1 MLSHMIVKT
10 IMKMGMA
17 AGITMAVDIVVA
29 VVGWAKY
36 PTRPDPTRSDLK
48 DFGFRSDR
56 VVNKTRSGEIVS
68 TRSGEIVSTRSD
80 HDRIGTQAV
89 KHKQSTHTHSCLT
102 ASVAHHTQQT
112 HTHSSRSYLQP
123 ATTRS
128 NSCRERPQPKP
139 KLIREDRDLIYRSA
153 ATKRQI
159 QALNPPLHHHSVR
172 LKIHPASCL
181 RSTRVSTIGIHG
193 SRLLSVDIRPP
204 HPHGRASRV
213 TAPVSKL
220 KRLNSMSDDDNQSVQ
235 MEGTQ
240 KAKRKRPA
248 MKKRSATWNHFTLLE
263 ENPNKCKCNYCGRQY
278 QCHSR
283 RDGITNMRNHI
294 LACLAYKTFR
304 EQQEGSQQ
312 NLTTEG
318 GEGNASNMVLAKG
331 WSQNAC
337 RRAVT
342 KMIIMGEL
350 PLSFVDNKGFMHFC
364 SVAIP
369 QFVMPSR
376 RTVGRDVMD
385 LFLEEKI
392 MLKSLIC
399 NNKQRVSLTTDL
411 WTSIQNMSYMVIT
424 AHFIDSDWCLNIRI
438 ISFSVIEDHRGKT
451 IGKKIVACLQD
462 WGIER
467 LFAITV
473 DNASTNDVAVN
484 YVTMQLL
491 GWRNDDAIVL
501 AGQYMH
507 VRCCAH
513 ILNLIVVSGL
523 NELHASVAAIRNA
536 VKYVRSSTTRLQAFK
551 QCAQQVKCPNGT
563 VVLDCPTR
571 WNSTYLMLMIALK
584 FQAAFDRMAE
594 VDKPYEA
601 YFLEKEN
608 NVKRV
613 GPPGPEDWESA
624 GRIVKFLKVF
634 YDATL
639 LFSAS
644 LSVTSNICYDTIG
657 LIESSLT
664 ALEGS
669 RDPWVVAMAYQIRE
683 KFDKYWESSGKI
695 NKMLIVA
702 SILDPR
708 AKMDF
713 AKHIFEIIF
722 ANDGWK
728 VEEMTKAVK
737 DLLNELYDAYS
748 AMCSSSTPSMC
759 SESVPSG
766 SYGGTSYSPYFTT
779 EKVFVQNEGK
789 RVVSEV
795 ERYLSDPVEDP
806 SNLKLNVLL
815 WWKVNGSKYPI
826 LEKIA
831 KDVLVV
837 PVSTVASESA
847 FSTGRRVIDEY
858 RSSLTPCMVEA
869 LICTENWLQAKL
881 FTNPVYNLQEDI
893 KEQIFHM
900 ELQEE
905 FVRSQASTVETVSAD
920 MGVMDI

>member
-1 MLSHMIVKT
+1 
-10 IMKMGMA
+10 
-17 AGITMAVDIVVA
+17 
-29 VVGWAKY
+29 
-36 PTRPDPTRSDLK
+36 
-48 DFGFRSDR
+48 
-56 VVNKTRSGEIVS
+56 
-68 TRSGEIVSTRSD
+68 
-80 HDRIGTQAV
+80 
-89 KHKQSTHTHSCLT
+89 
-102 ASVAHHTQQT
+102 
-112 HTHSSRSYLQP
+112 
-123 ATTRS
+123 
-128 NSCRERPQPKP
+128 
-139 KLIREDRDLIYRSA
+139 
-153 ATKRQI
+153 
-159 QALNPPLHHHSVR
+159 
-172 LKIHPASCL
+172 
-181 RSTRVSTIGIHG
+181 
-193 SRLLSVDIRPP
+193 
-204 HPHGRASRV
+204 
-213 TAPVSKL
+213 
-220 KRLNSMSDDDNQSVQ
+220 
-235 MEGTQ
+235 
-240 KAKRKRPA
+240 
-248 MKKRSATWNHFTLLE
+248 
-263 ENPNKCKCNYCGRQY
+263 
-278 QCHSR
+278 
-283 RDGITNMRNHI
+283 
-294 LACLAYKTFR
+294 
-304 EQQEGSQQ
+304 
-312 NLTTEG
+312 
-318 GEGNASNMVLAKG
+318 
-331 WSQNAC
+331 
-337 RRAVT
+337 
-342 KMIIMGEL
+342 MIIMGEL
-350 PLSFVDNKGFMHFC
+350 PLSFVDNKGFWHFY

-376 RTVGRDVMD
+376 RTIGRDVMD
-385 LFLEEKI
+385 LFLEEKT

-399 NNKQRVSLTTDL
+399 NNKRRVSLITDL
-411 WTSIQNMSYMVIT
+411 WTSVQNMSYMVIT
-424 AHFIDSDWCLNIRI
+424 THFIDNDWCLNRRI

-491 GWRNDDAIVL
+491 AWRNDDAIVL

-513 ILNLIVVSGL
+513 ILNLIVVSRL
-523 NELHASVAAIRNA
+523 NELHASVATIRNA

-563 VVLDCPTR
+563 VVLNCPTR
-571 WNSTYLMLMIALK
+571 WNSTYLMLMTALK

-594 VDKPYEA
+594 ADKPYEA

-608 NVKRV
+608 KAKRV

-644 LSVTSNICYDTIG
+644 LSVTSNLCYDTIG
-657 LIESSLT
+657 LIENSLT
-664 ALEGS
+664 ALEAS
-669 RDPWVVAMAYQIRE
+669 IDPWVVAMVYQMRE
-683 KFDKYWESSGKI
+683 KFDKYWESLGKI

-713 AKHIFEIIF
+713 TKHIFEIIF

-759 SESVPSG
+759 SDSVPSG

-779 EKVFVQNEGK
+779 EVGLPESPSGDGDDIFRVSRPFFGYAQKVFVQNKGK

-795 ERYLSDPVEDP
+795 ERYLSDRVEDL

-815 WWKVNGSKYPI
+815 WWKVNRSKYPI

-831 KDVLVV
+831 RDVLVV

-847 FSTGRRVIDEY
+847 FSTGHRVIDEY

-881 FTNPVYNLQEDI
+881 FANPVYNLQKDI
-893 KEQIFHM
+893 KEQIFQM

-905 FVRSQASTVETVSAD
+905 FVRLQASTVETVSAD
-920 MGVMDI
+920 MSVIDI

>member
-1 MLSHMIVKT
+1 M
-10 IMKMGMA
+10 
-17 AGITMAVDIVVA
+17 
-29 VVGWAKY
+29 
-36 PTRPDPTRSDLK
+36 
-48 DFGFRSDR
+48 
-56 VVNKTRSGEIVS
+56 SG
-68 TRSGEIVSTRSD
+68 
-80 HDRIGTQAV
+80 
-89 KHKQSTHTHSCLT
+89 HS
-102 ASVAHHTQQT
+102 
-112 HTHSSRSYLQP
+112 
-123 ATTRS
+123 RS
-128 NSCRERPQPKP
+128 NS
-139 KLIREDRDLIYRSA
+139 I
-153 ATKRQI
+153 
-159 QALNPPLHHHSVR
+159 
-172 LKIHPASCL
+172 
-181 RSTRVSTIGIHG
+181 
-193 SRLLSVDIRPP
+193 
-204 HPHGRASRV
+204 
-213 TAPVSKL
+213 
-220 KRLNSMSDDDNQSVQ
+220 SDDDNQSVQ
-235 MEGTQ
+235 MEGTH

-263 ENPNKCKCNYCGRQY
+263 DNPNKCKCNYCGRQY
-278 QCHSR
+278 QCHLR
-283 RDGITNMRNHI
+283 RDGITNMRNRI

-331 WSQNAC
+331 WSQDAC
-337 RRAVT
+337 RKTVT

-350 PLSFVDNKGFMHFC
+350 PLGFVDNKGFRHFC
-364 SVAIP
+364 SVVIP
-369 QFVMPSR
+369 QFVLPSR
-376 RTVGRDVMD
+376 RTIGRDVMD
-385 LFLEEKI
+385 LFLEEK
-392 MLKSLIC
+392 
-399 NNKQRVSLTTDL
+399 T
-411 WTSIQNMSYMVIT
+411 
-424 AHFIDSDWCLNIRI
+424 IRI

-451 IGKKIVACLQD
+451 IGKRIVACLQD

-491 GWRNDDAIVL
+491 AWGNDDAIVL

-507 VRCCAH
+507 VCCCAH

-523 NELHASVAAIRNA
+523 NELHASVVAIRNA
-536 VKYVRSSTTRLQAFK
+536 VKYVRYVRSSTIRLQAFK

-571 WNSTYLMLMIALK
+571 WNSTYLMLMTALT
-584 FQAAFDRMAE
+584 FQVAFDRMAE

-608 NVKRV
+608 RAKRV

-624 GRIVKFLKVF
+624 GRIVKFFKVF

-644 LSVTSNICYDTIG
+644 LSMTSNLCYDTIG

-664 ALEGS
+664 TLEAS
-669 RDPWVVAMAYQIRE
+669 KDPYVVAMAYHMRE

-713 AKHIFEIIF
+713 GKHIFGIIF

-748 AMCSSSTPSMC
+748 AMCPSLTPSMC
-759 SESVPSG
+759 ISRPFFG
-766 SYGGTSYSPYFTT
+766 YAQ
-779 EKVFVQNEGK
+779 KVFVQNEGK
-789 RVVSEV
+789 RIVSEV
-795 ERYLSDPVEDP
+795 KRYLSDPVEDP

-831 KDVLVV
+831 RGILVV
-837 PVSTVASESA
+837 PVSTVASEST
-847 FSTGRRVIDEY
+847 FSTGRRVIEEY
-858 RSSLTPCMVEA
+858 RSSLTPCMIEA
-869 LICTENWLQAKL
+869 LIYTENWLQAKL
-881 FTNPVYNLQEDI
+881 FANLVYNLQKDI
-893 KEQIFHM
+893 KE
-900 ELQEE
+900 
-905 FVRSQASTVETVSAD
+905 
-920 MGVMDI
+920 

>member
-1 MLSHMIVKT
+1 
-10 IMKMGMA
+10 
-17 AGITMAVDIVVA
+17 
-29 VVGWAKY
+29 
-36 PTRPDPTRSDLK
+36 
-48 DFGFRSDR
+48 
-56 VVNKTRSGEIVS
+56 
-68 TRSGEIVSTRSD
+68 
-80 HDRIGTQAV
+80 
-89 KHKQSTHTHSCLT
+89 
-102 ASVAHHTQQT
+102 
-112 HTHSSRSYLQP
+112 
-123 ATTRS
+123 
-128 NSCRERPQPKP
+128 
-139 KLIREDRDLIYRSA
+139 
-153 ATKRQI
+153 
-159 QALNPPLHHHSVR
+159 
-172 LKIHPASCL
+172 
-181 RSTRVSTIGIHG
+181 
-193 SRLLSVDIRPP
+193 
-204 HPHGRASRV
+204 
-213 TAPVSKL
+213 
-220 KRLNSMSDDDNQSVQ
+220 
-235 MEGTQ
+235 
-240 KAKRKRPA
+240 
-248 MKKRSATWNHFTLLE
+248 
-263 ENPNKCKCNYCGRQY
+263 
-278 QCHSR
+278 
-283 RDGITNMRNHI
+283 MRNHI
-294 LACLAYKTFR
+294 LACFAYKTFR

-331 WSQNAC
+331 WSQDTC

-350 PLSFVDNKGFMHFC
+350 PLSVVDNKGFMHFC

-369 QFVMPSR
+369 QFVRPSW
-376 RTVGRDVMD
+376 RTIGRDVMN
-385 LFLEEKI
+385 LFLEEKT

-411 WTSIQNMSYMVIT
+411 WTSVQNMSYMVIT
-424 AHFIDSDWCLNIRI
+424 THFIDSDWCLNRRI

-473 DNASTNDVAVN
+473 DNTSTNGVAVN
-484 YVTMQLL
+484 YVTIQLL
-491 GWRNDDAIVL
+491 AWRNDDAIVL

-523 NELHASVAAIRNA
+523 NELHASAAAIRNA
-536 VKYVRSSTTRLQAFK
+536 VK
-551 QCAQQVKCPNGT
+551 
-563 VVLDCPTR
+563 
-571 WNSTYLMLMIALK
+571 WNSTYLMLMTAFK

-608 NVKRV
+608 NAKRV
-613 GPPGPEDWESA
+613 GPLGLEDWESA

-644 LSVTSNICYDTIG
+644 LSVTSNLGYDTIG

-664 ALEGS
+664 ALE
-669 RDPWVVAMAYQIRE
+669 AT
-683 KFDKYWESSGKI
+683 
-695 NKMLIVA
+695 
-702 SILDPR
+702 
-708 AKMDF
+708 KMDF
-713 AKHIFEIIF
+713 AKHIFEILF

-728 VEEMTKAVK
+728 VEEMTKVVK

-766 SYGGTSYSPYFTT
+766 NYGGTSYSPYFTT
-779 EKVFVQNEGK
+779 ENGGK
-789 RVVSEV
+789 RVVSKV

-815 WWKVNGSKYPI
+815 WWKVNRSKYPI

-831 KDVLVV
+831 RDILVV

-858 RSSLTPCMVEA
+858 RSSLTPCMIEA
-869 LICTENWLQAKL
+869 LICTENWLQAKR
-881 FTNPVYNLQEDI
+881 FANRVYNFQEDI

>member
-1 MLSHMIVKT
+1 
-10 IMKMGMA
+10 
-17 AGITMAVDIVVA
+17 
-29 VVGWAKY
+29 
-36 PTRPDPTRSDLK
+36 
-48 DFGFRSDR
+48 
-56 VVNKTRSGEIVS
+56 
-68 TRSGEIVSTRSD
+68 
-80 HDRIGTQAV
+80 
-89 KHKQSTHTHSCLT
+89 
-102 ASVAHHTQQT
+102 
-112 HTHSSRSYLQP
+112 
-123 ATTRS
+123 
-128 NSCRERPQPKP
+128 
-139 KLIREDRDLIYRSA
+139 
-153 ATKRQI
+153 
-159 QALNPPLHHHSVR
+159 
-172 LKIHPASCL
+172 
-181 RSTRVSTIGIHG
+181 
-193 SRLLSVDIRPP
+193 
-204 HPHGRASRV
+204 
-213 TAPVSKL
+213 
-220 KRLNSMSDDDNQSVQ
+220 
-235 MEGTQ
+235 
-240 KAKRKRPA
+240 
-248 MKKRSATWNHFTLLE
+248 
-263 ENPNKCKCNYCGRQY
+263 
-278 QCHSR
+278 
-283 RDGITNMRNHI
+283 
-294 LACLAYKTFR
+294 
-304 EQQEGSQQ
+304 
-312 NLTTEG
+312 
-318 GEGNASNMVLAKG
+318 MVLAKG
-331 WSQNAC
+331 WSQDAC

-350 PLSFVDNKGFMHFC
+350 PLSFVDNKGFRHFC

-385 LFLEEKI
+385 LFFEEKI

-411 WTSIQNMSYMVIT
+411 WTSVQNMSYMVIT
-424 AHFIDSDWCLNIRI
+424 AHFIDSDWCLNRRI

-491 GWRNDDAIVL
+491 AWRNDDAIVL

-551 QCAQQVKCPNGT
+551 QCSQQVKCPNGT

-571 WNSTYLMLMIALK
+571 WNSTYLMLMTALK

-594 VDKPYEA
+594 
-601 YFLEKEN
+601 
-608 NVKRV
+608 
-613 GPPGPEDWESA
+613 
-624 GRIVKFLKVF
+624 VF

-644 LSVTSNICYDTIG
+644 LSVTSNLCYDTIG

-664 ALEGS
+664 TLEGS
-669 RDPWVVAMAYQIRE
+669 RDPWVVAMAYQMRE

-779 EKVFVQNEGK
+779 DVGLPEGPSGDGDDIFRVSRPFFRYAQKVFVQNEGK

-831 KDVLVV
+831 RDVLAV
-837 PVSTVASESA
+837 PVSIVASESA

-881 FTNPVYNLQEDI
+881 FANPVYNLQEDI

>member
-1 MLSHMIVKT
+1 MCQEFAEQFRGAMAPEDDMMELKN
-10 IMKMGMA
+10 MKQGEQETLREF
-17 AGITMAVDIVVA
+17 I
-29 VVGWAKY
+29 K
-36 PTRPDPTRSDLK
+36 R
-48 DFGFRSDR
+48 FHR
-56 VVNKTRSGEIVS
+56 VVLDLGAFNHPQALKGLKERVKIGRLWYNLRSPVS
-68 TRSGEIVSTRSD
+68 QTYAAAYEQAKKAAMSG
-80 HDRIGTQAV
+80 
-89 KHKQSTHTHSCLT
+89 HS
-102 ASVAHHTQQT
+102 
-112 HTHSSRSYLQP
+112 
-123 ATTRS
+123 RS
-128 NSCRERPQPKP
+128 NS
-139 KLIREDRDLIYRSA
+139 I
-153 ATKRQI
+153 
-159 QALNPPLHHHSVR
+159 
-172 LKIHPASCL
+172 
-181 RSTRVSTIGIHG
+181 
-193 SRLLSVDIRPP
+193 
-204 HPHGRASRV
+204 
-213 TAPVSKL
+213 
-220 KRLNSMSDDDNQSVQ
+220 SDYDNQSVQ
-235 MEGTQ
+235 MEGTH
-240 KAKRKRPA
+240 KTKRKRPA

-263 ENPNKCKCNYCGRQY
+263 DNPNKCKCNYCGRQY

-304 EQQEGSQQ
+304 EQQEGSRQ
-312 NLTTEG
+312 NLTTED
-318 GEGNASNMVLAKG
+318 GEGNAGNMVLAKG
-331 WSQNAC
+331 WSEDAC

-350 PLSFVDNKGFMHFC
+350 PLSFVDNKGFRHFY

-376 RTVGRDVMD
+376 RT
-385 LFLEEKI
+385 I
-392 MLKSLIC
+392 
-399 NNKQRVSLTTDL
+399 
-411 WTSIQNMSYMVIT
+411 
-424 AHFIDSDWCLNIRI
+424 AHFIDSDWCLNRRI

-451 IGKKIVACLQD
+451 ISKRIVACLQD
-462 WGIER
+462 WGIKR
-467 LFAITV
+467 LFEITV

-491 GWRNDDAIVL
+491 AWRNDDAIVL

-513 ILNLIVVSGL
+513 ILNLIVVSGF
-523 NELHASVAAIRNA
+523 NKLHASVAAIRNA

-551 QCAQQVKCPNGT
+551 QCAQQVKCPNEM

-584 FQAAFDRMAE
+584 FGA
-594 VDKPYEA
+594 
-601 YFLEKEN
+601 
-608 NVKRV
+608 KRV

-624 GRIVKFLKVF
+624 GRIVKFFKVF

-639 LFSAS
+639 LFSTS
-644 LSVTSNICYDTIG
+644 LSVTSNLCYDTIG

-664 ALEGS
+664 ALEAS
-669 RDPWVVAMAYQIRE
+669 KDPWVVAMAYHMRE
-683 KFDKYWESSGKI
+683 NFDKYWESSGKI

-702 SILDPR
+702 SIFDPR
-708 AKMDF
+708 AKMDS
-713 AKHIFEIIF
+713 AKQIFEIIF

-779 EKVFVQNEGK
+779 EVGLPEGPSGDGDDIFRVSRPFFGYAQKVFVHNEGK
-789 RVVSEV
+789 RVISEV

-831 KDVLVV
+831 RDVLAV
-837 PVSTVASESA
+837 PWHLNLPLAQGVT
-847 FSTGRRVIDEY
+847 
-858 RSSLTPCMVEA
+858 SLTNIEV
-869 LICTENWLQAKL
+869 L
-881 FTNPVYNLQEDI
+881 
-893 KEQIFHM
+893 
-900 ELQEE
+900 
-905 FVRSQASTVETVSAD
+905 
-920 MGVMDI
+920 

>member
-1 MLSHMIVKT
+1 
-10 IMKMGMA
+10 
-17 AGITMAVDIVVA
+17 
-29 VVGWAKY
+29 
-36 PTRPDPTRSDLK
+36 
-48 DFGFRSDR
+48 
-56 VVNKTRSGEIVS
+56 
-68 TRSGEIVSTRSD
+68 
-80 HDRIGTQAV
+80 
-89 KHKQSTHTHSCLT
+89 
-102 ASVAHHTQQT
+102 
-112 HTHSSRSYLQP
+112 
-123 ATTRS
+123 
-128 NSCRERPQPKP
+128 
-139 KLIREDRDLIYRSA
+139 
-153 ATKRQI
+153 
-159 QALNPPLHHHSVR
+159 
-172 LKIHPASCL
+172 
-181 RSTRVSTIGIHG
+181 
-193 SRLLSVDIRPP
+193 
-204 HPHGRASRV
+204 
-213 TAPVSKL
+213 
-220 KRLNSMSDDDNQSVQ
+220 MSDDDNQSVQ

-263 ENPNKCKCNYCGRQY
+263 DNPNKCKCNYCGRQY

-312 NLTTEG
+312 NLTIEG

-331 WSQNAC
+331 WSQDAC

-350 PLSFVDNKGFMHFC
+350 PLSFVDNKGFRHFC

-411 WTSIQNMSYMVIT
+411 WTYVQNMSYMVIT
-424 AHFIDSDWCLNIRI
+424 THFIDSDWCLNRRI

-473 DNASTNDVAVN
+473 DNASTNDAAVN

-571 WNSTYLMLMIALK
+571 WNSTYLMLMTALK

-644 LSVTSNICYDTIG
+644 LSVTSNLCYDTIG

-669 RDPWVVAMAYQIRE
+669 RDPWVVAMAYQMRE

-759 SESVPSG
+759 SESAPSG
-766 SYGGTSYSPYFTT
+766 SYGGTSYSPYFTN
-779 EKVFVQNEGK
+779 EVGLSEGPSGDGDDIFRVSRPFFGYAQKVFVQNEGK

-831 KDVLVV
+831 RDVLAV

-881 FTNPVYNLQEDI
+881 FANLVYNLQEDI

>member
-1 MLSHMIVKT
+1 M
-10 IMKMGMA
+10 
-17 AGITMAVDIVVA
+17 
-29 VVGWAKY
+29 
-36 PTRPDPTRSDLK
+36 
-48 DFGFRSDR
+48 
-56 VVNKTRSGEIVS
+56 SG
-68 TRSGEIVSTRSD
+68 
-80 HDRIGTQAV
+80 
-89 KHKQSTHTHSCLT
+89 HS
-102 ASVAHHTQQT
+102 
-112 HTHSSRSYLQP
+112 
-123 ATTRS
+123 RS
-128 NSCRERPQPKP
+128 NS
-139 KLIREDRDLIYRSA
+139 I
-153 ATKRQI
+153 
-159 QALNPPLHHHSVR
+159 
-172 LKIHPASCL
+172 
-181 RSTRVSTIGIHG
+181 
-193 SRLLSVDIRPP
+193 
-204 HPHGRASRV
+204 
-213 TAPVSKL
+213 
-220 KRLNSMSDDDNQSVQ
+220 SDDDNQSVQ

-240 KAKRKRPA
+240 KAKRKRLA

-263 ENPNKCKCNYCGRQY
+263 NNPNKCKCNYCGRQY

-283 RDGITNMRNHI
+283 PDGITNMRNHI

-318 GEGNASNMVLAKG
+318 GEGNASDMVLAKG
-331 WSQNAC
+331 WSQDAC
-337 RRAVT
+337 KRAVT

-350 PLSFVDNKGFMHFC
+350 PLSFVDNKGFRHFC

-411 WTSIQNMSYMVIT
+411 WTSVQNMSYM
-424 AHFIDSDWCLNIRI
+424 
-438 ISFSVIEDHRGKT
+438 
-451 IGKKIVACLQD
+451 
-462 WGIER
+462 
-467 LFAITV
+467 
-473 DNASTNDVAVN
+473 
-484 YVTMQLL
+484 M
-491 GWRNDDAIVL
+491 NDDAIVL

-523 NELHASVAAIRNA
+523 NEFHASVAAIRNA

-571 WNSTYLMLMIALK
+571 WNSTYLMLMTALK

-613 GPPGPEDWESA
+613 GLLGPEDWESA

-644 LSVTSNICYDTIG
+644 LSVTSNLCYDTIG

-669 RDPWVVAMAYQIRE
+669 RDPWVVAMAYQMRE
-683 KFDKYWESSGKI
+683 KFDKYLESSGKI

-748 AMCSSSTPSMC
+748 AMCSSSTLSMC

-766 SYGGTSYSPYFTT
+766 NYGGTSYSPYFTT
-779 EKVFVQNEGK
+779 EVGLPEGPSGDGDDIFQVSRPFFGYAQKVFVQNEGK

-831 KDVLVV
+831 RDVLAV

-881 FTNPVYNLQEDI
+881 FANPVYNLQEDI

-900 ELQEE
+900 ELHEE

>member
-1 MLSHMIVKT
+1 
-10 IMKMGMA
+10 
-17 AGITMAVDIVVA
+17 
-29 VVGWAKY
+29 
-36 PTRPDPTRSDLK
+36 
-48 DFGFRSDR
+48 
-56 VVNKTRSGEIVS
+56 
-68 TRSGEIVSTRSD
+68 
-80 HDRIGTQAV
+80 
-89 KHKQSTHTHSCLT
+89 
-102 ASVAHHTQQT
+102 
-112 HTHSSRSYLQP
+112 
-123 ATTRS
+123 
-128 NSCRERPQPKP
+128 
-139 KLIREDRDLIYRSA
+139 
-153 ATKRQI
+153 
-159 QALNPPLHHHSVR
+159 
-172 LKIHPASCL
+172 
-181 RSTRVSTIGIHG
+181 
-193 SRLLSVDIRPP
+193 
-204 HPHGRASRV
+204 
-213 TAPVSKL
+213 
-220 KRLNSMSDDDNQSVQ
+220 

-248 MKKRSATWNHFTLLE
+248 IKKRSATWNHFTLLE
-263 ENPNKCKCNYCGRQY
+263 DNPNKCKCNYCGRQY

-331 WSQNAC
+331 WSQDAC

-350 PLSFVDNKGFMHFC
+350 PLSFVDNKGFRHFC

-376 RTVGRDVMD
+376 RT
-385 LFLEEKI
+385 I
-392 MLKSLIC
+392 
-399 NNKQRVSLTTDL
+399 
-411 WTSIQNMSYMVIT
+411 
-424 AHFIDSDWCLNIRI
+424 
-438 ISFSVIEDHRGKT
+438 DHRGKT

-484 YVTMQLL
+484 YMTMQLL
-491 GWRNDDAIVL
+491 AWRNDDAIVL

-513 ILNLIVVSGL
+513 ILNFIVVSGL

-536 VKYVRSSTTRLQAFK
+536 VKYVRSSTMRLQAFK

-571 WNSTYLMLMIALK
+571 WNSIYLMLMTALK
-584 FQAAFDRMAE
+584 FQAAFDRIPE
-594 VDKPYEA
+594 VDKPYKA

-608 NVKRV
+608 NAKRV
-613 GPPGPEDWESA
+613 GPPRPQDWESA
-624 GRIVKFLKVF
+624 GRIVKFLKLF

-639 LFSAS
+639 VFSAS
-644 LSVTSNICYDTIG
+644 LSVTPNLCYDTIG

-664 ALEGS
+664 ALEAS
-669 RDPWVVAMAYQIRE
+669 KNPKVVAMAYHMRE

-695 NKMLIVA
+695 NKILIVA

-737 DLLNELYDAYS
+737 DLLNDLYDAYS

-766 SYGGTSYSPYFTT
+766 SYGGTSYYPYFTT

-795 ERYLSDPVEDP
+795 ERYLNDPVEDP

-815 WWKVNGSKYPI
+815 WWK
-826 LEKIA
+826 
-831 KDVLVV
+831 
-837 PVSTVASESA
+837 
-847 FSTGRRVIDEY
+847 
-858 RSSLTPCMVEA
+858 
-869 LICTENWLQAKL
+869 
-881 FTNPVYNLQEDI
+881 EDI
-893 KEQIFHM
+893 KEQIFFM

-905 FVRSQASTVETVSAD
+905 FVRSQASTAETVSTD

>member
-1 MLSHMIVKT
+1 
-10 IMKMGMA
+10 
-17 AGITMAVDIVVA
+17 
-29 VVGWAKY
+29 
-36 PTRPDPTRSDLK
+36 
-48 DFGFRSDR
+48 
-56 VVNKTRSGEIVS
+56 
-68 TRSGEIVSTRSD
+68 
-80 HDRIGTQAV
+80 
-89 KHKQSTHTHSCLT
+89 
-102 ASVAHHTQQT
+102 
-112 HTHSSRSYLQP
+112 
-123 ATTRS
+123 
-128 NSCRERPQPKP
+128 
-139 KLIREDRDLIYRSA
+139 
-153 ATKRQI
+153 
-159 QALNPPLHHHSVR
+159 
-172 LKIHPASCL
+172 
-181 RSTRVSTIGIHG
+181 
-193 SRLLSVDIRPP
+193 
-204 HPHGRASRV
+204 
-213 TAPVSKL
+213 
-220 KRLNSMSDDDNQSVQ
+220 
-235 MEGTQ
+235 
-240 KAKRKRPA
+240 
-248 MKKRSATWNHFTLLE
+248 
-263 ENPNKCKCNYCGRQY
+263 
-278 QCHSR
+278 
-283 RDGITNMRNHI
+283 MRNHI

-331 WSQNAC
+331 WSQDAC

-350 PLSFVDNKGFMHFC
+350 PLSFVDNKGFRHFC
-364 SVAIP
+364 SAAIP

-411 WTSIQNMSYMVIT
+411 WTSVQNMSYMVIT
-424 AHFIDSDWCLNIRI
+424 AHFIDSDWCLNRRI

-571 WNSTYLMLMIALK
+571 WNSTYLMLMTALK

-624 GRIVKFLKVF
+624 G
-634 YDATL
+634 
-639 LFSAS
+639 
-644 LSVTSNICYDTIG
+644 
-657 LIESSLT
+657 
-664 ALEGS
+664 
-669 RDPWVVAMAYQIRE
+669 
-683 KFDKYWESSGKI
+683 
-695 NKMLIVA
+695 
-702 SILDPR
+702 
-708 AKMDF
+708 
-713 AKHIFEIIF
+713 
-722 ANDGWK
+722 
-728 VEEMTKAVK
+728 
-737 DLLNELYDAYS
+737 
-748 AMCSSSTPSMC
+748 
-759 SESVPSG
+759 
-766 SYGGTSYSPYFTT
+766 
-779 EKVFVQNEGK
+779 
-789 RVVSEV
+789 
-795 ERYLSDPVEDP
+795 
-806 SNLKLNVLL
+806 
-815 WWKVNGSKYPI
+815 
-826 LEKIA
+826 
-831 KDVLVV
+831 
-837 PVSTVASESA
+837 
-847 FSTGRRVIDEY
+847 
-858 RSSLTPCMVEA
+858 
-869 LICTENWLQAKL
+869 
-881 FTNPVYNLQEDI
+881 
-893 KEQIFHM
+893 
-900 ELQEE
+900 
-905 FVRSQASTVETVSAD
+905 
-920 MGVMDI
+920 

>member
-1 MLSHMIVKT
+1 M
-10 IMKMGMA
+10 
-17 AGITMAVDIVVA
+17 
-29 VVGWAKY
+29 
-36 PTRPDPTRSDLK
+36 
-48 DFGFRSDR
+48 
-56 VVNKTRSGEIVS
+56 
-68 TRSGEIVSTRSD
+68 
-80 HDRIGTQAV
+80 
-89 KHKQSTHTHSCLT
+89 
-102 ASVAHHTQQT
+102 QQT
-112 HTHSSRSYLQP
+112 HTHSSRSYLQL

-128 NSCRERPQPKP
+128 NRCQERPQPKP
-139 KLIREDRDLIYRSA
+139 KLIREDRDPIYRSA
-153 ATKRQI
+153 ATKRRI

-181 RSTRVSTIGIHG
+181 RSTRVSTIGIHE

-204 HPHGRASRV
+204 HPHGHGSSLKTQKMSGHSR
-213 TAPVSKL
+213 S
-220 KRLNSMSDDDNQSVQ
+220 NSMSDDNNQSVQ

-263 ENPNKCKCNYCGRQY
+263 DNPNKCKFNYCGRQY

-331 WSQNAC
+331 WSQDAC

-376 RTVGRDVMD
+376 RTVG
-385 LFLEEKI
+385 
-392 MLKSLIC
+392 
-399 NNKQRVSLTTDL
+399 
-411 WTSIQNMSYMVIT
+411 
-424 AHFIDSDWCLNIRI
+424 
-438 ISFSVIEDHRGKT
+438 
-451 IGKKIVACLQD
+451 
-462 WGIER
+462 
-467 LFAITV
+467 
-473 DNASTNDVAVN
+473 
-484 YVTMQLL
+484 
-491 GWRNDDAIVL
+491 
-501 AGQYMH
+501 
-507 VRCCAH
+507 
-513 ILNLIVVSGL
+513 L
-523 NELHASVAAIRNA
+523 NELHASVAAIWNA

-551 QCAQQVKCPNGT
+551 QCVQQVKCPNGT

-571 WNSTYLMLMIALK
+571 WNSTYLMLMTALK

-594 VDKPYEA
+594 VDKLYEA

-613 GPPGPEDWESA
+613 GPPGLEDWESA

-644 LSVTSNICYDTIG
+644 LSVTSNLCYDTIG

-669 RDPWVVAMAYQIRE
+669 RDPWVVAMTYQMRE

-728 VEEMTKAVK
+728 VEELTKAVK

-779 EKVFVQNEGK
+779 EVGLPEGPSGDGDDIFRVSRPFFGYAQKVFVQNEGK

-815 WWKVNGSKYPI
+815 WRKVNGSKYPI

-831 KDVLVV
+831 RDVLAV

-881 FTNPVYNLQEDI
+881 FANPVYNLQEDI

-900 ELQEE
+900 ELQED
-905 FVRSQASTVETVSAD
+905 FRIGHCALD
-920 MGVMDI
+920 GDY

>member
-1 MLSHMIVKT
+1 MY
-10 IMKMGMA
+10 G
-17 AGITMAVDIVVA
+17 
-29 VVGWAKY
+29 
-36 PTRPDPTRSDLK
+36 
-48 DFGFRSDR
+48 
-56 VVNKTRSGEIVS
+56 
-68 TRSGEIVSTRSD
+68 
-80 HDRIGTQAV
+80 
-89 KHKQSTHTHSCLT
+89 HS
-102 ASVAHHTQQT
+102 
-112 HTHSSRSYLQP
+112 
-123 ATTRS
+123 RS
-128 NSCRERPQPKP
+128 NSR
-139 KLIREDRDLIYRSA
+139 
-153 ATKRQI
+153 
-159 QALNPPLHHHSVR
+159 
-172 LKIHPASCL
+172 
-181 RSTRVSTIGIHG
+181 
-193 SRLLSVDIRPP
+193 
-204 HPHGRASRV
+204 
-213 TAPVSKL
+213 
-220 KRLNSMSDDDNQSVQ
+220 SDDDNQSVQ

-240 KAKRKRPA
+240 KTKRKRPA
-248 MKKRSATWNHFTLLE
+248 MKKRFATWNHFTLLE
-263 ENPNKCKCNYCGRQY
+263 DNPNKCKCNYCGKQY
-278 QCHSR
+278 QCEKR

-294 LACLAYKTFR
+294 LTCPAYKTFR
-304 EQQEGSQQ
+304 EQQERSQQ

-318 GEGNASNMVLAKG
+318 GEGNAGNMVLAKG
-331 WSQNAC
+331 WSQDAC

-350 PLSFVDNKGFMHFC
+350 PLSFVDNKGFMHFW
-364 SVAIP
+364 SVAIL

-376 RTVGRDVMD
+376 RTIGWDVMD
-385 LFLEEKI
+385 LFLEEKT

-399 NNKQRVSLTTDL
+399 NNKQQMSLITDL
-411 WTSIQNMSYMVIT
+411 WTSVQNMSYMVIT
-424 AHFIDSDWCLNIRI
+424 AHFIDSDWCLNRRI

-473 DNASTNDVAVN
+473 DNASTNNVAVN

-491 GWRNDDAIVL
+491 AWRNDDAVVL

-523 NELHASVAAIRNA
+523 NELHASVAAMQNA
-536 VKYVRSSTTRLQAFK
+536 VKYVRLQAFK

-571 WNSTYLMLMIALK
+571 WNSTYLMLMTALK
-584 FQAAFDRMAE
+584 FQAAFDRMAK

-608 NVKRV
+608 NTKRV

-624 GRIVKFLKVF
+624 ERIVKFLK
-634 YDATL
+634 
-639 LFSAS
+639 
-644 LSVTSNICYDTIG
+644 
-657 LIESSLT
+657 
-664 ALEGS
+664 
-669 RDPWVVAMAYQIRE
+669 
-683 KFDKYWESSGKI
+683 
-695 NKMLIVA
+695 
-702 SILDPR
+702 
-708 AKMDF
+708 
-713 AKHIFEIIF
+713 IIF

-759 SESVPSG
+759 SESVPSDN
-766 SYGGTSYSPYFTT
+766 YGGTSYSSYFTT
-779 EKVFVQNEGK
+779 ENEGK
-789 RVVSEV
+789 SVVSEV

-831 KDVLVV
+831 RDVLAV
-837 PVSTVASESA
+837 PVSTVASEST
-847 FSTGRRVIDEY
+847 FRKGRRVIDEY
-858 RSSLTPCMVEA
+858 QSSLTPCMIKA

-881 FTNPVYNLQEDI
+881 FANPVYNLQEDI

-920 MGVMDI
+920 MSVMDI

>member
-1 MLSHMIVKT
+1 
-10 IMKMGMA
+10 
-17 AGITMAVDIVVA
+17 
-29 VVGWAKY
+29 
-36 PTRPDPTRSDLK
+36 
-48 DFGFRSDR
+48 
-56 VVNKTRSGEIVS
+56 
-68 TRSGEIVSTRSD
+68 
-80 HDRIGTQAV
+80 
-89 KHKQSTHTHSCLT
+89 
-102 ASVAHHTQQT
+102 
-112 HTHSSRSYLQP
+112 
-123 ATTRS
+123 
-128 NSCRERPQPKP
+128 
-139 KLIREDRDLIYRSA
+139 
-153 ATKRQI
+153 
-159 QALNPPLHHHSVR
+159 
-172 LKIHPASCL
+172 
-181 RSTRVSTIGIHG
+181 
-193 SRLLSVDIRPP
+193 
-204 HPHGRASRV
+204 
-213 TAPVSKL
+213 
-220 KRLNSMSDDDNQSVQ
+220 
-235 MEGTQ
+235 
-240 KAKRKRPA
+240 
-248 MKKRSATWNHFTLLE
+248 
-263 ENPNKCKCNYCGRQY
+263 
-278 QCHSR
+278 
-283 RDGITNMRNHI
+283 MRNHI

-304 EQQEGSQQ
+304 EQQERSQQ

-331 WSQNAC
+331 WSQDAC
-337 RRAVT
+337 RKAVT

-350 PLSFVDNKGFMHFC
+350 PLSFVDNKGFRHFC

-376 RTVGRDVMD
+376 RIVGRDVMD

-411 WTSIQNMSYMVIT
+411 WTSVQNMSYMVIT
-424 AHFIDSDWCLNIRI
+424 AHFIDSDWCLNRMI
-438 ISFSVIEDHRGKT
+438 ISFSVIEDHRGKK

-467 LFAITV
+467 LFAITI

-523 NELHASVAAIRNA
+523 NELYASVAAIRNA
-536 VKYVRSSTTRLQAFK
+536 VK
-551 QCAQQVKCPNGT
+551 
-563 VVLDCPTR
+563 
-571 WNSTYLMLMIALK
+571 WNSTYLMLMTALK
-584 FQAAFDRMAE
+584 FQAAFDRMVE
-594 VDKPYEA
+594 VNKPYEA

-613 GPPGPEDWESA
+613 GPLGPEDWESA
-624 GRIVKFLKVF
+624 WRIVKFLKR
-634 YDATL
+634 
-639 LFSAS
+639 S
-644 LSVTSNICYDTIG
+644 LSGGYGLSN
-657 LIESSLT
+657 
-664 ALEGS
+664 EG
-669 RDPWVVAMAYQIRE
+669 
-683 KFDKYWESSGKI
+683 KFDKYWESLGKM

-759 SESVPSG
+759 SESVPSS

-779 EKVFVQNEGK
+779 EIGLPEGPSGD
-789 RVVSEV
+789 V
-795 ERYLSDPVEDP
+795 DDP

-831 KDVLVV
+831 RDVLVV

-847 FSTGRRVIDEY
+847 FSTGRHVIEEY
-858 RSSLTPCMVEA
+858 QSSLTPCMVEA
-869 LICTENWLQAKL
+869 LICIENWLQAKL
-881 FTNPVYNLQEDI
+881 FANPVYNLQEDI

>member
-1 MLSHMIVKT
+1 
-10 IMKMGMA
+10 
-17 AGITMAVDIVVA
+17 
-29 VVGWAKY
+29 
-36 PTRPDPTRSDLK
+36 
-48 DFGFRSDR
+48 
-56 VVNKTRSGEIVS
+56 
-68 TRSGEIVSTRSD
+68 
-80 HDRIGTQAV
+80 
-89 KHKQSTHTHSCLT
+89 
-102 ASVAHHTQQT
+102 
-112 HTHSSRSYLQP
+112 
-123 ATTRS
+123 
-128 NSCRERPQPKP
+128 
-139 KLIREDRDLIYRSA
+139 
-153 ATKRQI
+153 
-159 QALNPPLHHHSVR
+159 
-172 LKIHPASCL
+172 
-181 RSTRVSTIGIHG
+181 
-193 SRLLSVDIRPP
+193 
-204 HPHGRASRV
+204 
-213 TAPVSKL
+213 
-220 KRLNSMSDDDNQSVQ
+220 
-235 MEGTQ
+235 
-240 KAKRKRPA
+240 
-248 MKKRSATWNHFTLLE
+248 
-263 ENPNKCKCNYCGRQY
+263 
-278 QCHSR
+278 
-283 RDGITNMRNHI
+283 
-294 LACLAYKTFR
+294 
-304 EQQEGSQQ
+304 
-312 NLTTEG
+312 
-318 GEGNASNMVLAKG
+318 
-331 WSQNAC
+331 
-337 RRAVT
+337 
-342 KMIIMGEL
+342 MIIMGEL
-350 PLSFVDNKGFMHFC
+350 PLSFVDNKGFRHFC

-376 RTVGRDVMD
+376 RIVGRDVMD

-411 WTSIQNMSYMVIT
+411 WTSVQNMSYIVIT
-424 AHFIDSDWCLNIRI
+424 AHFIDSDWCLNRRI

-491 GWRNDDAIVL
+491 AWRNDDAIVL

-507 VRCCAH
+507 VRCYAH

-523 NELHASVAAIRNA
+523 NELHTSVAAIRNA
-536 VKYVRSSTTRLQAFK
+536 VK
-551 QCAQQVKCPNGT
+551 
-563 VVLDCPTR
+563 
-571 WNSTYLMLMIALK
+571 
-584 FQAAFDRMAE
+584 MAE

-601 YFLEKEN
+601 YFLEKES

-613 GPPGPEDWESA
+613 GLPGPEDWESA
-624 GRIVKFLKVF
+624 RRIVKFFKVF

-644 LSVTSNICYDTIG
+644 LSVTSNLCYDTIG

-669 RDPWVVAMAYQIRE
+669 RDPWVVAMAYQMRK

-748 AMCSSSTPSMC
+748 TMCSSSTPSM
-759 SESVPSG
+759 
-766 SYGGTSYSPYFTT
+766 YAQ
-779 EKVFVQNEGK
+779 KVFVQNEGK

-831 KDVLVV
+831 RDVLVV
-837 PVSTVASESA
+837 PVSTVASEFA

-881 FTNPVYNLQEDI
+881 FANPVYNLQEDI

-900 ELQEE
+900 ELQEAVTE
-905 FVRSQASTVETVSAD
+905 DFVLDDKYVIPKDGSVNFMVAD
-920 MGVMDI
+920 MGWDPKVWEDQMGFKPERFLNDHDQDFDITGSREIKMMPFGAGRRICPGFGLAMLHLEYFVANLVWNFKWKAVDGDEDKLLIDFANLNVSELPHWEETFHSSGQIKLGKYNWRKSRCNFNLGKNGSFTLGHTLSTE

>member
-1 MLSHMIVKT
+1 M
-10 IMKMGMA
+10 
-17 AGITMAVDIVVA
+17 
-29 VVGWAKY
+29 
-36 PTRPDPTRSDLK
+36 
-48 DFGFRSDR
+48 
-56 VVNKTRSGEIVS
+56 SG
-68 TRSGEIVSTRSD
+68 
-80 HDRIGTQAV
+80 
-89 KHKQSTHTHSCLT
+89 HS
-102 ASVAHHTQQT
+102 
-112 HTHSSRSYLQP
+112 
-123 ATTRS
+123 RS
-128 NSCRERPQPKP
+128 NS
-139 KLIREDRDLIYRSA
+139 I
-153 ATKRQI
+153 
-159 QALNPPLHHHSVR
+159 
-172 LKIHPASCL
+172 
-181 RSTRVSTIGIHG
+181 
-193 SRLLSVDIRPP
+193 
-204 HPHGRASRV
+204 
-213 TAPVSKL
+213 
-220 KRLNSMSDDDNQSVQ
+220 SDDDNQSVQ

-240 KAKRKRPA
+240 KAKRKRLA

-263 ENPNKCKCNYCGRQY
+263 NNPNKCKCNYCGRQY

-331 WSQNAC
+331 WSQDAC
-337 RRAVT
+337 KRAVT

-350 PLSFVDNKGFMHFC
+350 PLSFVDNKGFRHFC

-411 WTSIQNMSYMVIT
+411 WTSVQNMSYM
-424 AHFIDSDWCLNIRI
+424 
-438 ISFSVIEDHRGKT
+438 
-451 IGKKIVACLQD
+451 
-462 WGIER
+462 
-467 LFAITV
+467 
-473 DNASTNDVAVN
+473 
-484 YVTMQLL
+484 M
-491 GWRNDDAIVL
+491 NDDAIVL

-523 NELHASVAAIRNA
+523 NEFHASVAAIRNT

-571 WNSTYLMLMIALK
+571 WNSTYLMLMTALK

-613 GPPGPEDWESA
+613 GLLGPEDWESA

-644 LSVTSNICYDTIG
+644 LSVTSNLCYDTIG

-669 RDPWVVAMAYQIRE
+669 RDPWVVAMAYQMRE
-683 KFDKYWESSGKI
+683 KFDKYLESSGKI

-766 SYGGTSYSPYFTT
+766 NYGGTSYSPYFTT
-779 EKVFVQNEGK
+779 EVGLPEGPSGDGDDIFRVSRPFFGYAQKVFVQNEGK

-795 ERYLSDPVEDP
+795 ERYLSDSVEDP

-831 KDVLVV
+831 RDVLAV

-881 FTNPVYNLQEDI
+881 FANPVYNLQEDI

-900 ELQEE
+900 ELHEE

>member
-1 MLSHMIVKT
+1 M
-10 IMKMGMA
+10 
-17 AGITMAVDIVVA
+17 
-29 VVGWAKY
+29 
-36 PTRPDPTRSDLK
+36 
-48 DFGFRSDR
+48 
-56 VVNKTRSGEIVS
+56 SG
-68 TRSGEIVSTRSD
+68 
-80 HDRIGTQAV
+80 
-89 KHKQSTHTHSCLT
+89 HS
-102 ASVAHHTQQT
+102 
-112 HTHSSRSYLQP
+112 
-123 ATTRS
+123 RS
-128 NSCRERPQPKP
+128 NS
-139 KLIREDRDLIYRSA
+139 I
-153 ATKRQI
+153 
-159 QALNPPLHHHSVR
+159 
-172 LKIHPASCL
+172 
-181 RSTRVSTIGIHG
+181 
-193 SRLLSVDIRPP
+193 
-204 HPHGRASRV
+204 
-213 TAPVSKL
+213 
-220 KRLNSMSDDDNQSVQ
+220 SDDDNQSVQ

-248 MKKRSATWNHFTLLE
+248 MKKRYATWNHFTLLE
-263 ENPNKCKCNYCGRQY
+263 DNPNKCKCNYCGRQY

-312 NLTTEG
+312 NLTIEG

-331 WSQNAC
+331 WSQDVC

-376 RTVGRDVMD
+376 R
-385 LFLEEKI
+385 LL
-392 MLKSLIC
+392 
-399 NNKQRVSLTTDL
+399 RVSLTTDL
-411 WTSIQNMSYMVIT
+411 WTSVQNMSYMVIT
-424 AHFIDSDWCLNIRI
+424 AHFIDSDWCLNRRI

-491 GWRNDDAIVL
+491 AWRNDDAIVL

-513 ILNLIVVSGL
+513 ILNLIVVLGL
-523 NELHASVAAIRNA
+523 NELHASVAVIRNA

-571 WNSTYLMLMIALK
+571 WNSTYLMLMTALK
-584 FQAAFDRMAE
+584 FQAAFDRMQ
-594 VDKPYEA
+594 
-601 YFLEKEN
+601 
-608 NVKRV
+608 
-613 GPPGPEDWESA
+613 
-624 GRIVKFLKVF
+624 
-634 YDATL
+634 
-639 LFSAS
+639 
-644 LSVTSNICYDTIG
+644 SVTSNLCYDTIG

-669 RDPWVVAMAYQIRE
+669 KDPWVVAMAYQIRE

-728 VEEMTKAVK
+728 VEKMTKAVK

-766 SYGGTSYSPYFTT
+766 SYGGTSYSLYFTT
-779 EKVFVQNEGK
+779 EVGLPEGPSGDGDDIFRVSRPFFGYAQKVFVQN
-789 RVVSEV
+789 
-795 ERYLSDPVEDP
+795 
-806 SNLKLNVLL
+806 
-815 WWKVNGSKYPI
+815 
-826 LEKIA
+826 
-831 KDVLVV
+831 
-837 PVSTVASESA
+837 
-847 FSTGRRVIDEY
+847 
-858 RSSLTPCMVEA
+858 
-869 LICTENWLQAKL
+869 
-881 FTNPVYNLQEDI
+881 
-893 KEQIFHM
+893 
-900 ELQEE
+900 
-905 FVRSQASTVETVSAD
+905 
-920 MGVMDI
+920 

>member
-1 MLSHMIVKT
+1 MQVIWFWLKGGVKT
-10 IMKMGMA
+10 LVE
-17 AGITMAVDIVVA
+17 GI
-29 VVGWAKY
+29 
-36 PTRPDPTRSDLK
+36 
-48 DFGFRSDR
+48 
-56 VVNKTRSGEIVS
+56 
-68 TRSGEIVSTRSD
+68 
-80 HDRIGTQAV
+80 
-89 KHKQSTHTHSCLT
+89 
-102 ASVAHHTQQT
+102 
-112 HTHSSRSYLQP
+112 
-123 ATTRS
+123 
-128 NSCRERPQPKP
+128 
-139 KLIREDRDLIYRSA
+139 
-153 ATKRQI
+153 
-159 QALNPPLHHHSVR
+159 
-172 LKIHPASCL
+172 
-181 RSTRVSTIGIHG
+181 
-193 SRLLSVDIRPP
+193 
-204 HPHGRASRV
+204 
-213 TAPVSKL
+213 
-220 KRLNSMSDDDNQSVQ
+220 
-235 MEGTQ
+235 
-240 KAKRKRPA
+240 
-248 MKKRSATWNHFTLLE
+248 
-263 ENPNKCKCNYCGRQY
+263 
-278 QCHSR
+278 
-283 RDGITNMRNHI
+283 
-294 LACLAYKTFR
+294 
-304 EQQEGSQQ
+304 
-312 NLTTEG
+312 
-318 GEGNASNMVLAKG
+318 
-331 WSQNAC
+331 
-337 RRAVT
+337 
-342 KMIIMGEL
+342 
-350 PLSFVDNKGFMHFC
+350 
-364 SVAIP
+364 
-369 QFVMPSR
+369 
-376 RTVGRDVMD
+376 GRDVMD
-385 LFLEEKI
+385 LFLEEKT

-399 NNKQRVSLTTDL
+399 NNKQ
-411 WTSIQNMSYMVIT
+411 
-424 AHFIDSDWCLNIRI
+424 RI

-473 DNASTNDVAVN
+473 NNASTNDVAVN

-491 GWRNDDAIVL
+491 AWRNDDAIVL

-563 VVLDCPTR
+563 IVLDCPTR
-571 WNSTYLMLMIALK
+571 WNFTYLMLMTALK

-608 NVKRV
+608 NTKR
-613 GPPGPEDWESA
+613 
-624 GRIVKFLKVF
+624 
-634 YDATL
+634 
-639 LFSAS
+639 
-644 LSVTSNICYDTIG
+644 
-657 LIESSLT
+657 SSLT

-669 RDPWVVAMAYQIRE
+669 KDPWVVAMAYQMRE

-695 NKMLIVA
+695 DKMLIVA

-708 AKMDF
+708 AKIDF

-728 VEEMTKAVK
+728 VEETTKAVK

-748 AMCSSSTPSMC
+748 TMCSSSTPLMC

-779 EKVFVQNEGK
+779 ENEGK

-831 KDVLVV
+831 RDVLAV
-837 PVSTVASESA
+837 PVSTMASESA

-881 FTNPVYNLQEDI
+881 FANPVYNL
-893 KEQIFHM
+893 
-900 ELQEE
+900 
-905 FVRSQASTVETVSAD
+905 
-920 MGVMDI
+920 

>member
-1 MLSHMIVKT
+1 
-10 IMKMGMA
+10 
-17 AGITMAVDIVVA
+17 
-29 VVGWAKY
+29 
-36 PTRPDPTRSDLK
+36 
-48 DFGFRSDR
+48 
-56 VVNKTRSGEIVS
+56 
-68 TRSGEIVSTRSD
+68 
-80 HDRIGTQAV
+80 
-89 KHKQSTHTHSCLT
+89 
-102 ASVAHHTQQT
+102 
-112 HTHSSRSYLQP
+112 
-123 ATTRS
+123 
-128 NSCRERPQPKP
+128 
-139 KLIREDRDLIYRSA
+139 
-153 ATKRQI
+153 
-159 QALNPPLHHHSVR
+159 
-172 LKIHPASCL
+172 
-181 RSTRVSTIGIHG
+181 
-193 SRLLSVDIRPP
+193 
-204 HPHGRASRV
+204 
-213 TAPVSKL
+213 
-220 KRLNSMSDDDNQSVQ
+220 

-263 ENPNKCKCNYCGRQY
+263 NNPNKCKCNYCGRQY

-318 GEGNASNMVLAKG
+318 GEGNASNMVLAKE
-331 WSQNAC
+331 WSQDAC

-350 PLSFVDNKGFMHFC
+350 PLSFVDNKGFRHFC

-392 MLKSLIC
+392 MLTSLIC

-411 WTSIQNMSYMVIT
+411 WTSVQNMSYIVIT
-424 AHFIDSDWCLNIRI
+424 AHFIDSDC
-438 ISFSVIEDHRGKT
+438 
-451 IGKKIVACLQD
+451 
-462 WGIER
+462 
-467 LFAITV
+467 
-473 DNASTNDVAVN
+473 TNDVAVN

-491 GWRNDDAIVL
+491 AWRNDDAIVL

-523 NELHASVAAIRNA
+523 NELHACVAAIRNA

-571 WNSTYLMLMIALK
+571 WNSTYLMLMTALK

-613 GPPGPEDWESA
+613 GPPRPEDWESA
-624 GRIVKFLKVF
+624 GRIVKFFKVF

-644 LSVTSNICYDTIG
+644 LSVTSNLCYDTIG

-669 RDPWVVAMAYQIRE
+669 RDPWVVAMAYQMRE

-695 NKMLIVA
+695 NKI
-702 SILDPR
+702 
-708 AKMDF
+708 
-713 AKHIFEIIF
+713 
-722 ANDGWK
+722 
-728 VEEMTKAVK
+728 
-737 DLLNELYDAYS
+737 
-748 AMCSSSTPSMC
+748 STPSMC

-779 EKVFVQNEGK
+779 EVGLSEGPSGDGDDIFRVSRPFFGYAQKVFVQNEGK

-831 KDVLVV
+831 RDVLVV

-858 RSSLTPCMVEA
+858 RISLTPCMVEA

-881 FTNPVYNLQEDI
+881 FANHVYNLQEDI

-900 ELQEE
+900 ELHEE